1 MALFIYGTATNTGK
15 GFFTAE
21 DRRAFFLRGFPGDVW
36 VVGNNEK
43 GALWLAE
50 KNGVEKTKAE
60 AQAIVDAEVQKHKPL
75 GTRYQ
80 KNKKITELIIKDLLQ
95 SHYHKEFTQGRTTV
109 ISEVTESN
117 T

>member
-15 GFFTAE
+15 GFFTHE
-21 DRRAFFLRGFPGDVW
+21 DRQNFYLSGQPANVW

-60 AQAIVDAEVQKHKPL
+60 AQALVTAEVTAAQEAWDALSDEAKGVSNRPS
-75 GTRYQ
+75 Q
-80 KNKKITELIIKDLLQ
+80 ITLP
-95 SHYHKEFTQGRTTV
+95 
-109 ISEVTESN
+109 
-117 T
+117 

>member
-1 MALFIYGTATNTGK
+1 MAHFIYGVATNTGK

-21 DRRAFFLRGFPGDVW
+21 DRRNFFLRSYPANVW

-60 AQAIVDAEVQKHKPL
+60 AQALIDAEVQAAQAAWDAL
-75 GTRYQ
+75 SEADRGD
-80 KNKKITELIIKDLLQ
+80 TERPSD
-95 SHYHKEFTQGRTTV
+95 
-109 ISEVTESN
+109 VTLP
-117 T
+117 

>member
-15 GFFTAE
+15 GFFTHE
-21 DRRAFFLRGFPGDVW
+21 DRLNFFLRGYPGDVW

-60 AQAIVDAEVQKHKPL
+60 AQALVDAEVQAAQAAWDALPDDQKAD
-75 GTRYQ
+75 GTNPRPSD
-80 KNKKITELIIKDLLQ
+80 ITLP
-95 SHYHKEFTQGRTTV
+95 
-109 ISEVTESN
+109 
-117 T
+117 